1 MPESSAAATTVDV
14 GSAPVGGSVPRA
26 VAGGVVL
33 VTSVAASTVGR
44 VEAMTVVLGA
54 AVVGTV
60 AGVVVT
66 DAGGDVGV
74 VGTDLSVGV
83 PVVVAGVVVVETGQ
97 AGTPP

>member
-14 GSAPVGGSVPRA
+14 GAAPVRGSVPGA
-26 VAGGVVL
+26 VAGGDVL
-33 VTSVAASTVGR
+33 GTTVAASTVGR
-44 VEAMTVVLGA
+44 VEAMTVAVGA

-66 DAGGDVGV
+66 DVGV
-74 VGTDLSVGV
+74 VGTDLGVGV
-83 PVVVAGVVVVETGQ
+83 PVVGTDVVVVDTGH